1 MRIKY
6 LKKNDILYLEMHVS
20 RLCQMI
26 DNKAEL
32 EVRLKSTND
41 KIRIIQKQIYEI
53 EDKGYPKA

>member
-6 LKKNDILYLEMHVS
+6 LKKNDILYLEMHIS
-20 RLCQMI
+20 RLCEMI

-41 KIRIIQKQIYEI
+41 EIRIIQLKLHEI
-53 EDKGYPKA
+53 EEKGYQND

>member
-1 MRIKY
+1 MRFKY
-6 LKKNDILYLEMHVS
+6 LKKNDILYLEMHIS
-20 RLCQMI
+20 RLCEMI

-53 EDKGYPKA
+53 EDKGYQND